1 MFFCKWD
8 LMALTGIPQI
18 WTGNN
23 RNKPS
28 RKNASKQKASE
39 ICPSV
44 LQTLGGTLASVK
56 IYELNYSIFSVE
68 RSYVL
73 VWFGFALY
81 FV

>member
-1 MFFCKWD
+1 M
-8 LMALTGIPQI
+8 PQ
-18 WTGNN
+18 N
-23 RNKPS
+23 RKP
-28 RKNASKQKASE
+28 SE

-81 FV
+81 CVNKFSFNTQHK